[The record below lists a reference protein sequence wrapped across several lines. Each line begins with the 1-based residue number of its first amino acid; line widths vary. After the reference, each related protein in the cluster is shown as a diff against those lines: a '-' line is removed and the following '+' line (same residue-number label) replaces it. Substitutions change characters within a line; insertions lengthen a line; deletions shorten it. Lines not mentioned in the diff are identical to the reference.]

1 VSFVREAHDWEV
13 GVFASFFHV
22 LHLAIAIRDRAD
34 RLRWVPSKK
43 GVLKVKSYFSSLA
56 CCEGSHFPWKS
67 VWRTQAPSRA
77 AFFAWSAALGKIL
90 TADNLRKRKII
101 IVDRCYLCKRD
112 GKTVDHLLL
121 LHCDVASTLW
131 NHVFS
136 RFGCL
141 GLCLRELLIYLLV
154 GGRRVGQGVLQFGRW
169 CLFAFFGVFGRREIL
184 GVLKTWRIPWRI
196 LLLRFFIRC
205 IFGRRL
211 FCLPCLL
218 AFLIFLFVFLYLLR
232 RFLVYTSSVLRGVP
246 YAFIKFHTYI

>member
-1 VSFVREAHDWEV
+1 V

-22 LHLAIAIRDRAD
+22 LHLAMVSRDRAD

-43 GVLKVKSYFSSLA
+43 EVFKVKSYFSFLA
-56 CCEGSHFPWKS
+56 GCEGSHFLWKS

-77 AFFAWSAALGKIL
+77 AFFVWWAALGKIL

-101 IVDRCYLCKRD
+101 IMDKCYLCKRD

-121 LHCDVASTLW
+121 HCDVVLLCGIMSFLGL
-131 NHVFS
+131 V
-136 RFGCL
+136 CL
-141 GLCLRELLIYLLV
+141 GLCLGELLIYLHV

-218 AFLIFLFVFLYLLR
+218 AFLIF
-232 RFLVYTSSVLRGVP
+232 
-246 YAFIKFHTYI
+246 